1 MWLTELIPEKLHFN
15 TRKVWKRYHTVP
27 ETVWY
32 LFILVMN
39 INRLIIYTKHYK
51 IEKKI
56 KNTKKYIDKI
66 NCTCYYQDKINEKK
80 SRDFRKGGTDH
91 RKEKNSSHNLRKGRL
106 TND

>member
-1 MWLTELIPEKLHFN
+1 MQS
-15 TRKVWKRYHTVP
+15 
-27 ETVWY
+27 
-32 LFILVMN
+32 
-39 INRLIIYTKHYK
+39 
-51 IEKKI
+51 
-56 KNTKKYIDKI
+56 IDKI